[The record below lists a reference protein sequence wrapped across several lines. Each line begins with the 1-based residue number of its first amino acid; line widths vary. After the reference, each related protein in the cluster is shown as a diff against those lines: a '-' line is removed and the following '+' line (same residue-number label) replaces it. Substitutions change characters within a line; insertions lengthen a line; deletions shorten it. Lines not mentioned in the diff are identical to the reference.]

1 MFTEINVS
9 ALKGGGGKVE
19 TVPKFRISKGGS
31 MGLNRHLLSLMGEGS
46 ATPEF
51 VHFLKNEVGHYF
63 IYLDGNPKNGLKMRI
78 QNKAGSRDGV
88 IQCRGLVNQIIA
100 DLDLAVGDEA
110 KTSVRLDVD
119 PDGQKVPGT
128 KAKAFRIY

>member
-9 ALKGGGGKVE
+9 ALKGGGGKGE

-31 MGLNRHLLSLMGEGS
+31 MGLNRHLLSLMGENDS
-46 ATPEF
+46 STQY
-51 VHFLKNEVGHYF
+51 VHFLKNDEGHYY

-78 QNKAGSRDGV
+78 QNKGGSRDGV
-88 IQCRGLVNQIIA
+88 IQCRGLVKQIIA

-110 KTSVRLDVD
+110 KSSVRLDVE
-119 PDGQKVPGT
+119 PSLEKVPGT